1 MSSAMSIRHVD
12 PLARRSCLYR
22 LHGGLN
28 RTRLLR
34 RLALTPQWGALLW
47 PIDRVLLRL
56 TGGRVSTAYPV
67 ATGLLQTRGAR
78 SGKPRAT
85 AVIYF
90 HDGERVTI
98 IASHA
103 GRPSN
108 PAWYHD
114 ALANPNVSFG
124 GDPYRAERVED
135 PAAQER
141 LWGLAGRVFPAFT
154 SYRQAAAR
162 TGRTIP
168 MLQLTSRP
176 PVS

>member
-1 MSSAMSIRHVD
+1 MSIRHVD
-12 PLARRSCLYR
+12 PHARRGWLYR
-22 LHGGLN
+22 LHGRLN
-28 RTRLLR
+28 RTGPLQ
-34 RLALTPQWGALLW
+34 RLALTPLWGALLW

-56 TGGRVSTAYPV
+56 TAGRISTAYPV
-67 ATGLLQTRGAR
+67 VTGLLETRGAR
-78 SGKPRAT
+78 SGEPRAT

-108 PAWYHD
+108 PAWYYN
-114 ALANPNVSFG
+114 ALANPDVSFG

-135 PAAQER
+135 PATEER

-154 SYRQAAAR
+154 AYREAAAR

-168 MLQLTSRP
+168 ILQLTPR
-176 PVS
+176 